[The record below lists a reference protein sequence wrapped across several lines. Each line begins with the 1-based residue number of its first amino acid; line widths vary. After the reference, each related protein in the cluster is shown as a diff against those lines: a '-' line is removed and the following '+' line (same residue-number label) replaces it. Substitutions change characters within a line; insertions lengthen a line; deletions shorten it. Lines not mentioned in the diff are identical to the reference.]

1 MIASYKYT
9 NENSVV
15 NVTPVPLFWETFDLA
30 GDDLLKELIQQI
42 IIEGKDSKGTG
53 IIENHLKNQFND
65 DTYRAKLNSFF
76 GEDSNNIGYKGKVMR
91 TNFLNQISIPIMN
104 IYLKNANKENQT
116 LTYTDIFKDKE
127 PCKDLLDYFENHF
140 GFNFK
145 DLVWDINSEVIYNI
159 SISLFD
165 KLINQMSKVI
175 KSFDADV
182 LVLSGR
188 SFQLNSLHK
197 LFETYQPVLP
207 NRMVNMN
214 NYWIGKWFPFSDDKG
229 FVKDQK
235 SVLSVGSLISLLS
248 AKYNK
253 MGNFRI
259 NTEFLK
265 KDLISNANNIG
276 RIEHDYIQKTTLTE
290 TDEEST
296 MIITELPHRIG
307 FKKLFSKNYP
317 SRNLYTLD
325 FDKEEM
331 FKKFGDQKKVD
342 DMIFKIRES
351 MPLKIEISR
360 ELDTCK
366 EKLTLIDI
374 SDNEDNGLNKSY
386 FKFELNTLKDIKGY
400 WLDDGEFILKV

>member
-1 MIASYKYT
+1 M
-9 NENSVV
+9 
-15 NVTPVPLFWETFDLA
+15 
-30 GDDLLKELIQQI
+30 
-42 IIEGKDSKGTG
+42 
-53 IIENHLKNQFND
+53 
-65 DTYRAKLNSFF
+65 
-76 GEDSNNIGYKGKVMR
+76 
-91 TNFLNQISIPIMN
+91 
-104 IYLKNANKENQT
+104 
-116 LTYTDIFKDKE
+116 
-127 PCKDLLDYFENHF
+127 
-140 GFNFK
+140 
-145 DLVWDINSEVIYNI
+145 
-159 SISLFD
+159 
-165 KLINQMSKVI
+165 
-175 KSFDADV
+175 
-182 LVLSGR
+182 SGR
-188 SFQLNSLHK
+188 TFKLKSIQE

-207 NRMVNMN
+207 NRLVNMN

-265 KDLISNANNIG
+265 KDLISNANYIG
-276 RIEHDYIQKTTLTE
+276 RIENDYIQKTTLTE
-290 TDEEST
+290 TT
-296 MIITELPHRIG
+296 MIINELPHRIG

-325 FDKEEM
+325 FDKEEI
-331 FKKFGDQKKVD
+331 FKKFEDQKKVD

-366 EKLTLIDI
+366 EKLTLIDN